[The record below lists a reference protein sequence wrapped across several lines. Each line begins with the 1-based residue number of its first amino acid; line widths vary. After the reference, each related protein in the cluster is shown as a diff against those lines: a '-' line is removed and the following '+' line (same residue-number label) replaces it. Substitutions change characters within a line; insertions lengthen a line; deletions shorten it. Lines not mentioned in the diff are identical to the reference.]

1 MNKRQKKKA
10 LKRNAIAWIDFPPHV
25 FVVIPHSYSML
36 LYNLTWQRMTGKRKK
51 GKWTC

>member
-10 LKRNAIAWIDFPPHV
+10 LKRNAIAWIDFPTH
-25 FVVIPHSYSML
+25 VIPHSTYYSTL
-36 LYNLTWQRMTGKRKK
+36 LHNLTWQRMTGKRKK